1 MDAKKALEYFK
12 NGYDN
17 LRTYQL
23 THSPTPGMAILAPVY
38 TAAIEAL
45 KKQVPQK
52 PNEIRDV
59 GNTIKYKDGYC
70 SCGNEVCSGIRYCS
84 DCGQR
89 LDWSSVKNNKE

>member
-23 THSPTPGMAILAPVY
+23 THSPTPEMAILAPVY

-45 KKQVPQK
+45 EKQVPKDAIVIEMNRKSQTF
-52 PNEIRDV
+52 
-59 GNTIKYKDGYC
+59 GNGNIIKVACPVCGQAVTTKF
-70 SCGNEVCSGIRYCS
+70 CGN
-84 DCGQR
+84 CGQAII
-89 LDWSSVKNNKE
+89 KG